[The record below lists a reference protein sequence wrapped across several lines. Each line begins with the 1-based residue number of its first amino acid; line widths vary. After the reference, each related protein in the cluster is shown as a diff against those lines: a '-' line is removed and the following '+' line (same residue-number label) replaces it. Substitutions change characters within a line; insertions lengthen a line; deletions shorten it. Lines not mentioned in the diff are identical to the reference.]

1 MGSKSVRS
9 RCRLLAIWTVLL
21 LTLSAARAQ
30 ISTGGEDIAYSA
42 DGGGSINMQDGLRV
56 TTLRGNV
63 QIQQGRVELFGD
75 IATME
80 QNPDS
85 GDIVRITVEG
95 APARFARDGDEGTQ
109 RITGHSES
117 ITWFTEPGSSAPVTV
132 IRFAGD
138 ATFNSGR
145 TALRCAAIRY
155 IPDTGE
161 TSSTGPCSGTVAP
174 GEL

>member
-1 MGSKSVRS
+1 MGNDNAS
-9 RCRLLAIWTVLL
+9 RRHMVLIAWMILL
-21 LTLSAARAQ
+21 LMQSGARAQ

-42 DGGGSINMQDGLRV
+42 DGGGSITMQGGLRI

-63 QIQQGRVELFGD
+63 QIRQGRVELYGD

-80 QNPDS
+80 QDPDS

-95 APARFARDGDEGTQ
+95 APARFARAGDNDTQ

-117 ITWFTEPGSSAPVTV
+117 ITWFGEPGDAGPVTV

-155 IPDTGE
+155 VPDTGE